1 MPTRLI
7 AAGREALALARQATL
22 LHRDLGN
29 VVPEVSAG
37 DELVLLVHGF
47 LATAGVLRP
56 LGDAIRRETG
66 ARIASF
72 THPPGVSVRYIAERI
87 GDTLR
92 ALPPVP
98 LRVHLVGH
106 SVGGLAARYFVCM
119 LGGDPR
125 IAGTIAI
132 ASPFAGTRRAAGLPG
147 SLMRELTPQ
156 SELLSCLRVRGSDV
170 PHLSIAGDRDVL
182 VRDGGCLAGSEG
194 LVLEGAS
201 HNSIVY
207 DPRTERAVIARIRAA
222 ASACGGS
229 ARAPAT

>member
-29 VVPEVSAG
+29 VVPDVSAG

-56 LGDAIRRETG
+56 LADAIRRETG

-87 GDTLR
+87 GATLR
-92 ALPPVP
+92 SLPPVP
-98 LRVHLVGH
+98 LRIHLVGH

-125 IAGTIAI
+125 IVGTIAI
-132 ASPFAGTRRAAGLPG
+132 ASPFAGTRRALGLPG
-147 SLMRELTPQ
+147 PLMRDLTPQ
-156 SELLSCLRVRGSDV
+156 SELLTCLRGQVSSV
-170 PHLSIAGDRDVL
+170 PHLSIAGDRDV
-182 VRDGGCLAGSEG
+182 VVGEGGGLSGSET
-194 LVLEGAS
+194 LLIEGAA

-207 DPRTERAVIARIRAA
+207 DPRTERAVIARIRAGA
-222 ASACGGS
+222 GGGGVS
-229 ARAPAT
+229 RLPAG